1 MTDKLLAWLCLKSA
15 PELGQKGTLE
25 LLKLYPDPTL
35 FVGNLN
41 HELYSNHKLKPA
53 TREHLLCG
61 EPGKNQ
67 KRSISILEEYGI
79 GFYTLSDPQY
89 PAALKATSNPPLIL
103 YFLGEPEKALEGMNL
118 AVVGTRKPTTYGVQ
132 MCHKLLAPLCEKGV
146 SITSGL
152 AMGIDTIAHQ
162 TALAAGSKTLAVL
175 ASGLEQI
182 YPPMN
187 KILADRIV
195 QNGALISEY
204 EPGSK
209 LERWN
214 FPDRNRIISAL
225 AKAVFI
231 VEGAKD
237 SGAMLTAKFA
247 KEQNKPLFALPGN
260 INNRNAEGPNLLI
273 RNGANLISSPSDLIK
288 DLGLEN
294 EQEQQLEI
302 VPVLNA
308 EEQVIFDLLATEQ
321 REMSFD
327 ELMLKTGFGF
337 GKLSSVLLSLELN
350 GTIAKSGGN
359 CYQKI

>member
-1 MTDKLLAWLCLKSA
+1 MTDKLKAWLCLKSA
-15 PELGQKGTLE
+15 PELGIKGTQE
-25 LLKLYPDPTL
+25 LLKRYPDPRE
-35 FVGNLN
+35 FVGNGH
-41 HELYSNHKLKPA
+41 HELYTNYALRPA
-53 TREHLLCG
+53 TRDYLLSTG
-61 EPGKNQ
+61 LPPVAE
-67 KRSISILEEYGI
+67 RSISLLNELGI
-79 GFYTLSDPQY
+79 RYLTLSDSDYPQ
-89 PAALKATSNPPLIL
+89 ALKAISEPPLIL
-103 YFLGEPEKALEGMNL
+103 YYLGDLASALQGISL

-132 MCHKLLAPLCEKGV
+132 MCRKLLSPLCEKGV
-146 SITSGL
+146 CIISGL
-152 AMGIDTIAHQ
+152 AMGIDTVAHQ
-162 TALAAGSKTLAVL
+162 SAISAGSRTIAVL
-175 ASGLEQI
+175 ASGLETI

-187 KILADRIV
+187 RILAERIIR
-195 QNGALISEY
+195 NGAVISEY